1 MILATITT
9 KPGVTLRDVAQ
20 FLNQECPCTYQVA
33 VSTARNMLLGCA
45 WHPEVASIDVYAFE
59 QSGLFDVVVPDDDGE
74 LSEENSAYIQAEIL
88 RARGAEGD
96 IEAAVEFCKLD
107 HATIYSLTAFA

>member
-9 KPGVTLRDVAQ
+9 KHGASLRDVAR

-33 VSTARNMLLGCA
+33 VSTARNMILGCA
-45 WHPEVASIDVYAFE
+45 WHPEVTSIDVVAFK
-59 QSGLFDVVVPDDDGE
+59 QSGLFDVVVPEDDGD

-96 IEAAVEFCKLD
+96 VEAAVEFCKLD